1 MEGPAEVFGLLLRV
15 ACVFALLFAV
25 LAVLKRLDGARGARR
40 TSPMQV
46 LGSTRIGKGAA
57 LTVVRIGEEEF
68 VLGVTDH
75 TVSLITGAPPA
86 AAAVEQPAEQ
96 PAAAE
101 APAAE
106 APLAAVPK
114 GDFAAALGA
123 RLGAKLAAGRTAS
136 LAPQTPPTPAE
147 FLRSAYRVARRRPAE
162 TTEVSTDAV
171 SAALASVRG
180 DADGTDAPLAPVVE
194 LPLPRSAAHDDVA
207 HEARPARPARLPVV
221 TDGSATPTSRHAL
234 RRAVARTEALRH
246 EEHLW
251 TRSCRPTS
259 RSSDL
264 DDVLG

>member
-1 MEGPAEVFGLLLRV
+1 MEGPAEAFGLLLRV
-15 ACVFALLFAV
+15 GCVFALLFAV
-25 LAVLKRLDGARGARR
+25 LAVLKRTDGFRAARR

-57 LTVVRIGEEEF
+57 LTVVRIGEAEY

-75 TVSLITGAPPA
+75 TVSLITGAPPS
-86 AAAVEQPAEQ
+86 AAAVEEAAVADEPAV
-96 PAAAE
+96 
-101 APAAE
+101 E
-106 APLAAVPK
+106 APLTAVPK

-123 RLGAKLAAGRTAS
+123 RLGARLAAGRSTS

-147 FLRSAYRVARRRPAE
+147 FLKSAYRVARRRPAE
-162 TTEVSTDAV
+162 TTDVSTDAV

-180 DADGTDAPLAPVVE
+180 DAATADAPLAPVVA
-194 LPLPRSAAHDDVA
+194 LPLPRSSSHDAVVR
-207 HEARPARPARLPVV
+207 EARPARPSVV

-259 RSSDL
+259 RSTDL